1 MTLWFGSDEAEI
13 LWEGSDE
20 VATLWYGDDEVF
32 DAGAAPP
39 AGAVAVT
46 LGQWSPGVSI
56 YGFAASPIPRQFG
69 ALAPNPVGGVTWNA
83 VMWGNL
89 GAGTVTRLMRVSAPS
104 GTALSAFPASI
115 SLESGGTTY
124 TATRQDGTLATR
136 AGGSQQV
143 DYLFTDDIFSISQ
156 NVVTGGL
163 ITVTVGATQ
172 NLTFNFE

>member
-1 MTLWFGSDEAEI
+1 MTIWFGSDEADI
-13 LWEGSDE
+13 IWEGSDE
-20 VATLWYGDDEVF
+20 VATRWEGDDEVF
-32 DAGAAPP
+32 DASAAPP

-46 LGQWSPGVSI
+46 LGQWPGI
-56 YGFAASPIPRQFG
+56 DIFGFAASPIPRQFG

-83 VMWGNL
+83 CLWGNL
-89 GAGTVTRLMRVSAPS
+89 GAGTVTRLMRLSAPS

-115 SLESGGTTY
+115 SLVSGGTTY
-124 TATRQDGTLATR
+124 TAARQDGTLATR

-163 ITVTVGATQ
+163 ISATVGATQ
-172 NLTFNFE
+172 NLTFNF